1 MNESLVYLS
10 LGSNLGNKITNIQ
23 SALNSIDHDVGD
35 IFSISKLYENP
46 AIGFKGDVFLNC
58 CISLKTNLS
67 PTDLLAK
74 LLIIESNAGRK
85 RDNDLVYKSRI
96 IDIDILFYDEI
107 IVNCDHLK
115 IPHLKLHQRK
125 FVIKPL
131 LDIAKSKIH
140 PILKSSIYEISRK
153 FKDFSDLIEI
163 EHNLKN
169 PFFRT
174 LSSFNNISIEGNIGV
189 GKTSLASKL
198 SKDLNKKLILES
210 FEQNP
215 FLKKFYEKPNNYAL
229 NLELTF
235 LVDRCKELND
245 FNNQPD
251 LFKDGIIFDY
261 HIQKSLIFAG
271 VTLNETDF
279 KLYRNIFFLMTK
291 NIIKPDLTIFLI
303 QSEKKLIN
311 NIKKRD
317 RVFEKKITSQYLSK
331 INEAY
336 LSAFKA
342 SKEKILKIDV
352 SDLDFIQNEMDYKKL
367 IFRIKKKLR

>member
-1 MNESLVYLS
+1 MSESLAYLS
-10 LGSNLGNKITNIQ
+10 IGSNLGNKITNIQ

-174 LSSFNNISIEGNIGV
+174 LSNFNNISIEGNIGV

-215 FLKKFYEKPNNYAL
+215 FLKKFY
-229 NLELTF
+229 
-235 LVDRCKELND
+235 D
-245 FNNQPD
+245 FAAVFPGSKNGFSTTSADIILSPD
-251 LFKDGIIFDY
+251 
-261 HIQKSLIFAG
+261 
-271 VTLNETDF
+271 
-279 KLYRNIFFLMTK
+279 MTS
-291 NIIKPDLTIFLI
+291 T
-303 QSEKKLIN
+303 
-311 NIKKRD
+311 
-317 RVFEKKITSQYLSK
+317 
-331 INEAY
+331 
-336 LSAFKA
+336 
-342 SKEKILKIDV
+342 
-352 SDLDFIQNEMDYKKL
+352 
-367 IFRIKKKLR
+367 